1 MGTDAFEPG
10 CSFQHRQPVFSR
22 LMAIGYWQRS
32 DCFRLTPY
40 KIALKSCMLSV
51 FRAAISDSYDCH

>member
-22 LMAIGYWQRS
+22 LMAIGYWLLAIGSAQ
-32 DCFRLTPY
+32 
-40 KIALKSCMLSV
+40 IASALHPIKS
-51 FRAAISDSYDCH
+51 H